1 MFEFDFYRCLMANER
16 QSNTHSRRTNYSYI
30 EEQNEARTA
39 LLNSKVNQLKHLA
52 VEIGEETRSQNKYL
66 KVNKYYHRDMT
77 ETKCDRFIDSYIIPE
92 SVGRKKNRSS
102 SLKIIFLKKPISGQ
116 VQANSIK
123 FSGCVVERLW

>member
-77 ETKCDRFIDSYIIPE
+77 ETKCDRFIDSYIIPKSLE
-92 SVGRKKNRSS
+92 KKKNRSS
-102 SLKIIFLKKPISGQ
+102 SLKIIFLKNRSQ
-116 VQANSIK
+116 VKYRQIP
-123 FSGCVVERLW
+123 